1 MFQTT
6 EVSVHKM
13 KNNLFVC
20 GGSHAVRLAKAFEK
34 NADILKIFTVISLA
48 KSGQI
53 STDISLPP
61 RVEKGDLVFIQTF
74 GNELFKKHISIEKLG
89 NKKTIHLTKVHPT
102 APKDFSKIYGVLK
115 KKLEPL
121 DCKKIILDNIYRHI
135 CCCTKH
141 KNPLIITYQRKQ
153 NKELRKFFSSTDR
166 PDVVI
171 DHRKFL
177 GLNVRKLRDSVF
189 YEKVLVDSVHLKQ
202 HFYDTIVG
210 ELATYTPFGGRRSGL
225 SEQKTTI

>member
-1 MFQTT
+1 M
-6 EVSVHKM
+6 
-13 KNNLFVC
+13 
-20 GGSHAVRLAKAFEK
+20 
-34 NADILKIFTVISLA
+34 
-48 KSGQI
+48 
-53 STDISLPP
+53 
-61 RVEKGDLVFIQTF
+61 FIQTF
-74 GNELFKKHISIEKLG
+74 GNELFKKHIFIEKLG
-89 NKKTIHLTKVHPT
+89 KKKTIHLTKVHPT
-102 APKDFSKIYGVLK
+102 APKDFLKIYGILER
-115 KKLEPL
+115 KLEFL
-121 DCKKIILDNIYRHI
+121 ECDKIILDNIYRHI
-135 CCCTKH
+135 NCCAKH

-153 NKELRKFFSSTDR
+153 NKELRKFFSSTNR

-210 ELATYTPFGGRRSGL
+210 KLAIYTPFGGQKSWL